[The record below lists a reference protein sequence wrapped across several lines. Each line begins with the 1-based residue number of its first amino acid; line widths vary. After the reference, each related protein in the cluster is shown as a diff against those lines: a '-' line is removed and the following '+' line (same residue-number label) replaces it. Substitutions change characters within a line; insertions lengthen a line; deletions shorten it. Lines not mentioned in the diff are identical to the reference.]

1 MSENSGLI
9 LPAASRRNF
18 LNNVGTATL
27 SATAVALLVGCES
40 MAQGEK
46 KMDPAGD
53 VNILNVAL
61 GLEYEAINAYQVG
74 AESKLLSKG
83 TLDVAVLFQTHH
95 KQHAGAIVDTIR
107 KLGGTPVA
115 SPTAAETARALN
127 AAALKS
133 EGDVV
138 ALAARLELN
147 AARTYI
153 SVIPSFSS
161 GDLAKV
167 CGLLAAD
174 ETMHWTALSS
184 ALKMPLPKDAFSFKS

>member
-1 MSENSGLI
+1 MSKKAELI

-53 VNILNVAL
+53 VSILNVAL

-83 TLDVAVLFQTHH
+83 TLDAAVLFQTHH
-95 KQHAGAIVDTIR
+95 KDHAAAIASVIR
-107 KLGGTPVA
+107 KLGGMPVA

-127 AAALKS
+127 AASLKT

-147 AARTYI
+147 AARTYL
-153 SVIPSFSS
+153 SVIPSFS
-161 GDLAKV
+161 DAKLAQV
-167 CGLLAAD
+167 CGQLAAD

-184 ALKMPLPKDAFSFKS
+184 ALKMPLPSKAFSFAS

>member
-1 MSENSGLI
+1 MSKKAELI

-18 LNNVGTATL
+18 INNLGTATL

-53 VNILNVAL
+53 VSILNVAL

-95 KQHAGAIVDTIR
+95 KEHASAIASVIR
-107 KLGGTPVA
+107 KLGGTPA
-115 SPTAAETARALN
+115 SSPTAAETARALN
-127 AAALKS
+127 AASLKS

-147 AARTYI
+147 AAKTYI
-153 SVIPSFSS
+153 SVIPAFSN

-167 CGLLAAD
+167 CGQLAAD
-174 ETMHWTALSS
+174 ETMHWTALAS
-184 ALKMPLPKDAFSFKS
+184 ALKMPLPKEAFFFKS